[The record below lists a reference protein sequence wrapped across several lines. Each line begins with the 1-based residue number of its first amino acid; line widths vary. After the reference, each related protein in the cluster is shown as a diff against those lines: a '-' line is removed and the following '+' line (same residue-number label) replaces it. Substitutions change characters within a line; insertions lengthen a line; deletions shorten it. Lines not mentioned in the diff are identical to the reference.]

1 MFRKQ
6 FSLASVFILLF
17 FGVFLGAQIR
27 LVSEDNIYEQLNKF
41 KDVLSYTQKY
51 YVDETNVP
59 KLVESAIEGL
69 LKTLDPHSVYIDPKQ
84 LVKVQE
90 DFKGSFEGIGI
101 EFNLLHDTITVV
113 SPIFGGPSEKVG
125 ILAGDKIVKI
135 DGVNATKITN
145 DDVQKKLRG
154 EKGTK
159 VVVDVIRAGV
169 KDLLQFT
176 ILRDKIP
183 LYSVDTY
190 FLLDEGVGY
199 MSINRFASNTY
210 QEFMNGL
217 HELRG
222 KGMQKLIL
230 DLRGNPGGYL
240 EQSFRMANE
249 FLNKGERIVYT
260 KGRRA
265 ESDENYVA
273 NGAGEFQDVP
283 LIILVTRSSASASEI
298 VAGAVQDHDRG
309 LIVGETT
316 FGKGLVPRQ
325 FDLADGSAIRLTTA
339 RYYTP
344 SGRIIQ
350 RAYDGKS
357 DEDYYK
363 SAGQKDEAAGDN
375 IGHTEELA
383 DTSRPKFKTD
393 AGRTVLGGG
402 GVTPDYIVKVD
413 NLTEYTAKMRARL
426 FEFISGYMDK
436 NGPAMRK
443 KYTKDEAERFVR
455 EFSVDTDLLA
465 AFTEFGESKGI
476 TVKKDPN
483 DKSGGPDDPKAI
495 MKAQFAKDLD
505 YIKALIKAQIAR
517 SLFGNEGFFRA
528 LLTADAQF
536 QKALMLFPEA
546 RKIAGIK

>member
-6 FSLASVFILLF
+6 FSLASVFILIF
-17 FGVFLGAQIR
+17 FGVFIGTQIR
-27 LVSEDNIYEQLNKF
+27 LISEDNIYEQLNKF
-41 KDVLSYTQKY
+41 KDVLSYTQKF
-51 YVDETNVP
+51 YVDETSTP

-84 LVKVQE
+84 LTKVQE

-135 DGVNATKITN
+135 DGQNATKVTN

-159 VVVDVIRAGV
+159 VIVDVIRAGV
-169 KDLLQFT
+169 KEPLQFT
-176 ILRDKIP
+176 IVRDKIP
-183 LYSVDTY
+183 LYSVDTH
-190 FLLDEGVGY
+190 FLIEEGIGY

-210 QEFMNGL
+210 QEFMDAL
-217 HELRG
+217 HDMKK

-249 FLNKGERIVYT
+249 FLSKGERIVYT
-260 KGRRA
+260 KGRRP
-265 ESDENYVA
+265 EFDENYVA
-273 NGAGEFQDVP
+273 NGAGEFQDLA
-283 LIILVTRSSASASEI
+283 LIVLVTRSSASASEI

-316 FGKGLVPRQ
+316 FGKGLVQRQ
-325 FDLADGSAIRLTTA
+325 FDLPDGSAFRLTTA

-350 RAYDGKS
+350 RPYDGKS

-363 SAGQKDEAAGDN
+363 AAGQKDEEAGDN
-375 IGHTEELA
+375 IGHKEESA

-426 FEFISGYMDK
+426 FEFTNAYMDK
-436 NGPAMRK
+436 HGPAMRQ
-443 KYTKDEAERFVR
+443 KYTKEEAQRFVR
-455 EFSVDTDLLA
+455 EFSVDADLLK
-465 AFTEFGESKGI
+465 AFTDFGETKG
-476 TVKKDPN
+476 VALKKE
-483 DKSGGPDDPKAI
+483 
-495 MKAQFAKDLD
+495 QYEKDLE
-505 YIKALIKAQIAR
+505 YVKALIKSQIAR
-517 SLFGNEGFFRA
+517 SLFGNEGFFRS

-536 QKALMLFPEA
+536 LKARTLFPEA
-546 RKIAGIK
+546 RKIAGLK